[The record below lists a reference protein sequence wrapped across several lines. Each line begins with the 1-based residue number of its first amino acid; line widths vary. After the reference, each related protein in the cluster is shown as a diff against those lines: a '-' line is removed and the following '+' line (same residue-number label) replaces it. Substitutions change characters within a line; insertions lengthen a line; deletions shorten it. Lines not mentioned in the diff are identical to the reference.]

1 MVCKSDFIYSLPV
14 NNTINLQQKLYNLY
28 KKAYKWREAR
38 QIYVN
43 RKRHE
48 KGAENKDRSAFL
60 VTADGSVVAHNN
72 KDYLPKESGNTTI
85 TKVLPELNLK
95 GSSKMEMAERK
106 IMQITDNIDDISTL
120 IGT

>member
-1 MVCKSDFIYSLPV
+1 M
-14 NNTINLQQKLYNLY
+14 
-28 KKAYKWREAR
+28 
-38 QIYVN
+38 
-43 RKRHE
+43 
-48 KGAENKDRSAFL
+48 
-60 VTADGSVVAHNN
+60 VTADGSVAAYNN

>member
-1 MVCKSDFIYSLPV
+1 M
-14 NNTINLQQKLYNLY
+14 
-28 KKAYKWREAR
+28 
-38 QIYVN
+38 
-43 RKRHE
+43 
-48 KGAENKDRSAFL
+48 
-60 VTADGSVVAHNN
+60 
-72 KDYLPKESGNTTI
+72 I